1 MTAKSILL
9 DAQQLLDP
17 DLEHTLIIVKPDG
30 FARGFTGEIIRR
42 IELKGYTIKGLKLM
56 VASKEL
62 LAEHY
67 REHKDKPF
75 FPGLLEF
82 MSSGPVVAIIV
93 EGQRVVEGMR
103 NLMGA
108 TDPTTAAAGTIR
120 GDLGRAWN
128 TPHMEN
134 LIHGSDSAESANRE
148 ITLWFPEIY

>member
-1 MTAKSILL
+1 MTAKSVLL

-82 MSSGPVVAIIV
+82 MGSGPVVAIIV
-93 EGQRVVEGMR
+93 EGQRVVEG
-103 NLMGA
+103 
-108 TDPTTAAAGTIR
+108 DPTTAAAGTIR

>member
-1 MTAKSILL
+1 MTAKSVLL

-42 IELKGYTIKGLKLM
+42 IELKGYTIKGLKLV

-82 MSSGPVVAIIV
+82 MGSGPVVAIIV

-103 NLMGA
+103 NLMGRHRPDDGRRRD
-108 TDPTTAAAGTIR
+108 DPRRPGPR
-120 GDLGRAWN
+120 VEHPPHGEPHPRLGLR
-128 TPHMEN
+128 
-134 LIHGSDSAESANRE
+134 
-148 ITLWFPEIY
+148 

>member
-1 MTAKSILL
+1 MTAKSVLL

-42 IELKGYTIKGLKLM
+42 IELKGYTIKGLKLV

-75 FPGLLEF
+75 FEGLLEF

-103 NLMGA
+103 VLMGS
-108 TDPTTAAAGTIR
+108 TDPKEAAPGTLR
-120 GDLGRAWN
+120 ADFAEDKGRNAV
-128 TPHMEN
+128 
-134 LIHGSDSAESANRE
+134 HGSDSLENAARE
-148 ITLWFPEIY
+148 IAFFFAERELCR

>member
-1 MTAKSILL
+1 MTAKSVLL

-82 MSSGPVVAIIV
+82 MGSGPVV

-134 LIHGSDSAESANRE
+134 LILGSDSAESANRE